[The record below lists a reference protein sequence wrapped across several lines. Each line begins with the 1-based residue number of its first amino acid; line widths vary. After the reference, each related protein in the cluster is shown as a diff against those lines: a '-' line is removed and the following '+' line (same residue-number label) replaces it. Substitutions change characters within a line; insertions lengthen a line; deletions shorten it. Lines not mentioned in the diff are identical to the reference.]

1 MHNVAIW
8 GDGMIVWDDEKNQKL
23 QIKRDISFDQI
34 SEIILRKEYFDI
46 LENPSRP
53 NQQIF
58 VVRINDYIHSVP
70 FIIDD
75 QSNIVL
81 KTAYPSRKL
90 QKKYEG
96 GKIMEQKL
104 DNYEKEI
111 ENNISQFSPV
121 SNKKKELIDGI
132 IDQANTKKV
141 ISLRLK
147 ANDLELLKH
156 RADSE
161 GLPYQTLLSSIVHK
175 FVSDQLVDKRS
186 VLKSLEIL
194 KST

>member
-1 MHNVAIW
+1 MKH
-8 GDGMIVWDDEKNQKL
+8 
-23 QIKRDISFDQI
+23 
-34 SEIILRKEYFDI
+34 
-46 LENPSRP
+46 
-53 NQQIF
+53 
-58 VVRINDYIHSVP
+58 
-70 FIIDD
+70 
-75 QSNIVL
+75 
-81 KTAYPSRKL
+81 
-90 QKKYEG
+90 
-96 GKIMEQKL
+96 KL

-111 ENNISQFSPV
+111 EKNISQFSPV
-121 SNKKKELIDGI
+121 GKKKRELIEGI
-132 IDQANTKKV
+132 IDKANAKKS

-186 VLKSLEIL
+186 ILKSLEIL